1 MRIIFMGTPEFA
13 VPALRALHAAGH
25 EVVCVYTQPPRAAG
39 RGKQLRPTPV
49 QGAAE
54 ALGLRLARL
63 GGSRSNVGRSAKKA
77 KPSWGLKAWVTVRLR
92 KTGIPLPGEADIIA
106 PIIPRTLLKTL

>member
-1 MRIIFMGTPEFA
+1 MASASIKGAWVAGT
-13 VPALRALHAAGH
+13 ALG
-25 EVVCVYTQPPRAAG
+25 VF
-39 RGKQLRPTPV
+39 
-49 QGAAE
+49 AAE

>member
-49 QGAAE
+49 HWPLLAAVVA
-54 ALGLRLARL
+54 ALA
-63 GGSRSNVGRSAKKA
+63 A
-77 KPSWGLKAWVTVRLR
+77 VRFFR
-92 KTGIPLPGEADIIA
+92 
-106 PIIPRTLLKTL
+106 R